1 MAKRYVE
8 NNLNKNEHVVFET
21 KISWLTLIPSAI
33 WFALMLVVFIKF
45 ADIAKSLGR
54 EGDDA
59 KQAVAILEIV
69 VLVLGIL
76 PLLFHI
82 IRNKSTDLAV
92 TNKRVIGKTGVLK
105 ISTIDFHIDKVD
117 NESYRAGFFGNILH
131 YYTVEVKGGANQKRS
146 PYIPDISNAADFKN
160 KVNEAVELHAE
171 EGRREQAAL
180 IGEAMVK
187 ALEKSALQFT
197 ATMKESK

>member
-1 MAKRYVE
+1 MAKRYIE
-8 NNLNKNEHVVFET
+8 NNLNRNEHVVLEA
-21 KISWLTLIPSAI
+21 KISWLTLIPSVI
-33 WFALMLVVFIKF
+33 WCALMVFVFIKF
-45 ADIAKSLGR
+45 ADIAKTLGL

-59 KQAVAILEIV
+59 KQVVAILEIV

-76 PLLFHI
+76 PLLFRI
-82 IRNKSTDLAV
+82 IRNKSTNLAV

-117 NESYRAGFFGNILH
+117 NVSYRAGFFGNMLH
-131 YYTVEVKGGANQKRS
+131 YYTVEVKGGADHKRS
-146 PYIPDISNAADFKN
+146 PYIPGISNAADFKN

-171 EGRREQAAL
+171 EGRRQQAEL